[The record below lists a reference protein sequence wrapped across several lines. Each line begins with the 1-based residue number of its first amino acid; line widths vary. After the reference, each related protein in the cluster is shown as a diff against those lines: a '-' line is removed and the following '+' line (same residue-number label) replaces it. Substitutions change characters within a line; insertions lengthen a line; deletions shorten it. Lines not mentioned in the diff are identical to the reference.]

1 MLKIG
6 KIQCKTIMGKSGI
19 GPVDYAINPYL
30 GCSHSCVYCYARFMS
45 RMGHKGEVWG
55 SFVDVKENAVERLK
69 IEVVKKKKGLV
80 LLSSV
85 TDPYQ
90 PLEAKFKLTRGCLE
104 VLLEY
109 QYPVDILTK
118 SSLVLRDLDLIKDFD
133 SIEVGFTITSFDNDV
148 SKIFEPETHPIT
160 DRLKA
165 MNKLC
170 DEGISTYAFMGPVLP
185 YLTDENLDL
194 LLDELA
200 SSVNRI
206 MVDRLNIKSG
216 NKSRTLRVLKENY
229 PDLNSL
235 FEKALNKD
243 SKYFNMFKRKIIEG
257 CDLRGIPCDVIY

>member
-1 MLKIG
+1 MLKVG

-45 RMGHKGEVWG
+45 RMGHVGEEWG
-55 SFVDVKENAVERLK
+55 SFVDVKENAVEQLK

-90 PLEAKFKLTRGCLE
+90 PIESEYEITRGCLE
-104 VLLEY
+104 VLLDH

-118 SSLVLRDLDLIKDFD
+118 SKLVLRDIDLIKDFD
-133 SIEVGFTITSFDNDV
+133 FIEVGFTVTSFDDDI
-148 SKIFEPETHPIT
+148 SLAFEPGASSIT
-160 DRLKA
+160 ERLKVL
-165 MNKLC
+165 KTLS
-170 DEGISTYAFMGPVLP
+170 DQGIATYAFMGPVLP
-185 YLTDENLDL
+185 YLTDEKLDL

-200 SSVNRI
+200 SSVNRV

-216 NKSRTLRVLKENY
+216 NKSRTLKVLNDNY
-229 PDLNSL
+229 PDLNTL
-235 FEKALNKD
+235 FEKAL
-243 SKYFNMFKRKIIEG
+243 SKESEYFSLFKRRIIKG
-257 CDLRGIPCDVIY
+257 CEIRGIPCDVIY

>member
-1 MLKIG
+1 
-6 KIQCKTIMGKSGI
+6 MGKSGI

-45 RMGHKGEVWG
+45 RMGHIGEEWG

-69 IEVVKKKKGLV
+69 IEVAKKKKGLV

-90 PLEAKFKLTRGCLE
+90 PIEAEYRITRGCLE
-104 VLLEY
+104 VLLDH

-118 SSLVLRDLDLIKDFD
+118 SNLVLRDLDLIKEFD
-133 SIEVGFTITSFDNDV
+133 VIEVGFTITSFDDD
-148 SKIFEPETHPIT
+148 IGGAFESGASSIT
-160 DRLKA
+160 ERLKSL
-165 MNKLC
+165 KTLS
-170 DEGISTYAFMGPVLP
+170 DQGIATYAFMGPVLP

-216 NKSRTLRVLKENY
+216 NKSRTLKVLNDNY
-229 PDLNSL
+229 PGLKIL
-235 FEKALNKD
+235 FEKALTKE
-243 SKYFNMFKRKIIEG
+243 SEYYSRFKRKILEG

>member
-1 MLKIG
+1 
-6 KIQCKTIMGKSGI
+6 MGKSGI

-45 RMGHKGEVWG
+45 RMGHIGEEWG

-69 IEVVKKKKGLV
+69 IEVAKKKKGLV

-90 PLEAKFKLTRGCLE
+90 PIESEYRITRGCLE
-104 VLLEY
+104 VLLDH

-118 SSLVLRDLDLIKDFD
+118 SNLVLRDLDLIKEFD
-133 SIEVGFTITSFDNDV
+133 VIEVGFTITSFDDD
-148 SKIFEPETHPIT
+148 IGGAFESGASSIT
-160 DRLKA
+160 ERLKSL
-165 MNKLC
+165 KTLS
-170 DEGISTYAFMGPVLP
+170 DQGIATYTFIGPVLP

-216 NKSRTLRVLKENY
+216 NKSRTLKVLNDNY
-229 PDLNSL
+229 PGLKIL
-235 FEKALNKD
+235 FEKALTKE
-243 SKYFNMFKRKIIEG
+243 SEYYSRFKRKILEG